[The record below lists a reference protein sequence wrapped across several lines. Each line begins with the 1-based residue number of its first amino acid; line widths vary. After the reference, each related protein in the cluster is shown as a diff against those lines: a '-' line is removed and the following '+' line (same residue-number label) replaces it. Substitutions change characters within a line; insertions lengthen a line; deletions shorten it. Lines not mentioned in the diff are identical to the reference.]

1 MDAKRAFLNGDLRED
16 IFMEVPVVLTSQTK
30 TLCANLNGLKQSAR
44 CWYVYIFEI
53 KVK

>member
-30 TLCANLNGLKQSAR
+30 TLYANLNGLKQSAR